1 MKAAIIVSP
10 GSNCDRDVQVALEQN
25 IASPPI
31 MHWHRDPDLP
41 KVDLIVIPG
50 GFSYGDYLRAGAM
63 AAHSPVIREVI
74 DRAQK
79 GVPVLGIC
87 NGFQILTECHL
98 LPGTF
103 MKNSGLRFICRDV
116 GIRVENNTSIFTRNY
131 AKGQKIK
138 MPIAHNEGNYFADP
152 ETLSHIIDNDL
163 VALKYCSDDGEVSE
177 AANPNGALLNIAG
190 VLNEKR
196 NVLGMMPHPERCSDK
211 HLGGEDGRTL
221 FSGLADAIMHP

>member
-10 GSNCDRDVQVALEQN
+10 GSNCDRDVRVALEQN
-25 IASPPI
+25 ITSPPI
-31 MHWHRDPDLP
+31 MHWHRDPNLP

-98 LPGTF
+98 LPGTL
-103 MKNSGLRFICRDV
+103 MKNTGLKFICRDV
-116 GIRVENNTSIFTRNY
+116 DIRVETNNSVFTCNY
-131 AKGQKIK
+131 GKGEKIK
-138 MPIAHNEGNYFADP
+138 MPIAHNEGSYFTDTK
-152 ETLSHIIDNDL
+152 TLSRIIDNDL
-163 VALKYCSDDGEVSE
+163 VALRYCSDDGEVNE

-190 VLNEKR
+190 VLNEER
-196 NVLGMMPHPERCSDK
+196 NVLGMMPHPERCADK
-211 HLGGEDGRTL
+211 QLGGEDGHAF
-221 FSGLADAIMHP
+221 FSGLANAIMHP